1 MVWVQVFKEY
11 HLLDLLEVSCA
22 ANDRDLIYLRF
33 RTSKVVPQAPTAV
46 PAEGNDQLAGPTTA
60 GTTLVTIRDS
70 RTNALIKNVR
80 ESLRKMTCGVHP
92 YFDVKIVIPP
102 DQYVISMHPQ
112 IFFLKIGKFGDKNFK
127 FGQFLNLAWSALA
140 YHATSLKPQLIYIDE
155 SFNAQNIRLP
165 LDF

>member
-1 MVWVQVFKEY
+1 M
-11 HLLDLLEVSCA
+11 
-22 ANDRDLIYLRF
+22 
-33 RTSKVVPQAPTAV
+33 PQAPTAV

-102 DQYVISMHPQ
+102 DQYVISWNDRHFRIAEKKMEVNE
-112 IFFLKIGKFGDKNFK
+112 KISYRFSNFPWSSSADY
-127 FGQFLNLAWSALA
+127 LALF
-140 YHATSLKPQLIYIDE
+140 KPQTVHLNRFFD
-155 SFNAQNIRLP
+155 AQNAHLP
-165 LDF
+165 LEF